1 MDRDD
6 GIVLTARQI
15 QGWKDRKAELDRT
28 IADAQRELAEID
40 RRLEAAAVL
49 TDEAAGGNP
58 AAPVESAPA
67 DQSSDEDD
75 GFGSPVAG

>member
-1 MDRDD
+1 MDRNDD
-6 GIVLTARQI
+6 ILLTARQI
-15 QGWKDRKAELDRT
+15 QGWRDRKAELDRKV
-28 IADAQRELAEID
+28 ADAQRELAEID

-49 TDEAAGGNP
+49 MDGADDRAST
-58 AAPVESAPA
+58 APVETAPA

>member
-1 MDRDD
+1 MDRND
-6 GIVLTARQI
+6 GVLLTAREV
-15 QGWKDRKAELDRT
+15 QGWRDRKAELDRE
-28 IADAQRELAEID
+28 IAEAQRELAEID

-49 TDEAAGGNP
+49 TDRAGGGDNGV
-58 AAPVESAPA
+58 AVETAPA